1 MRTGHLRVGIIG
13 CGAVAEQGHLPAFA
27 GFPNATVSV
36 LVDRNLRRAGE
47 LAAKF
52 RVPVVCGDYT
62 DALTEMDAAIVALP
76 HFLHAPVS
84 IELLKRGIHVLVEKP
99 MALTAAECE
108 AMNVAAEESGAVLA
122 AGLMRRYIR
131 LNRWV
136 KDAIA
141 AGRIGRVLS
150 FDVREGFVYNWPV
163 ASDFFFRKEAAGGGV
178 LMDTGAHTLDTLIW
192 WLGDVDSVRYFD
204 DSYGGVEADC
214 EAHLTMRSGAT
225 GIVELSR
232 TRELRNTAILRG
244 EKGTLEVPIYNNL
257 LKAEPSRIL
266 AFESGGHR
274 GDRQPVQSYESL
286 FVLQLQDWVRAIAH
300 GTQPAAPG
308 REAARSIGVIERCY
322 QERRPLDLPWMRLNS
337 EAVVPS

>member
-36 LVDRNLRRAGE
+36 LVDRNLRRAGQ

-52 RVPVVCGDYT
+52 RVPVVCDDYT
-62 DALTEMDAAIVALP
+62 DALADMDAAIVALP

-84 IELLKRGIHVLVEKP
+84 IDLLKRGIHVLVEKP

-108 AMNVAAEESGAVLA
+108 AMNAAAEESGAVLA

-150 FDVREGFVYNWPV
+150 FDIREGFVYNWPV

-178 LMDTGAHTLDTLIW
+178 LMDTGAHTLDSLIW

-214 EAHLTMRSGAT
+214 EAHITMQSGAT

-232 TRELRNTAILRG
+232 TRELRNTAIIRG
-244 EKGTLEVPIYNNL
+244 EKGTLEVPFYHNL
-257 LKAEPSRIL
+257 LTA
-266 AFESGGHR
+266 
-274 GDRQPVQSYESL
+274 
-286 FVLQLQDWVRAIAH
+286 
-300 GTQPAAPG
+300 
-308 REAARSIGVIERCY
+308 
-322 QERRPLDLPWMRLNS
+322 
-337 EAVVPS
+337 